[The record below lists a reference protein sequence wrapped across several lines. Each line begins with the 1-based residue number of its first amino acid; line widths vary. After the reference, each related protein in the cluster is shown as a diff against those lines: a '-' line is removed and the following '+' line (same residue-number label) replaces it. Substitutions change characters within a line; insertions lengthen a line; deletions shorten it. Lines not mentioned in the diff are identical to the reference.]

1 MAPPSRLNLA
11 NGITVARIL
20 ACPVVFV
27 LAFSP
32 DPGHLLAAFLLFLAA
47 ALSDLWDGYL
57 ARKHGWITNM
67 GKLLDPLA
75 DKLLLVATFIPFFV
89 VSRSGDP
96 LGSVPWWGSLPIWVM
111 VVIFGRE
118 IVVTLLRSW
127 AARRGAVI
135 PAGQAGKIKAF
146 IQNVFSG
153 SLLLWYALVRHAHE
167 VGWVELPLWQGWA
180 AFHGAVTALTLA
192 VALLLTVW
200 SMAVYGIQYRAIF
213 ARGGRSGAPS

>member
-11 NGITVARIL
+11 NGITILRIL

-27 LAFSP
+27 LALS
-32 DPGHLLAAFLLFLAA
+32 DRPGSLFVAFLLFLAA

-75 DKLLLVATFIPFFV
+75 DKLLLVATFVPFFL

-96 LGSVPWWGSLPIWVM
+96 LGLIPWWGGLPVWVM

-118 IVVTLLRSW
+118 ILVTILRSW
-127 AARRGAVI
+127 AAQRGSVV
-135 PAGQAGKIKAF
+135 PAGQSGKIKAF
-146 IQNVFSG
+146 IQNIFSG
-153 SLLLWYALVRHAHE
+153 SLLLWYALVR
-167 VGWVELPLWQGWA
+167 WA
-180 AFHGAVTALTLA
+180 PNEWWIESRSWMAWTAFHGAVTALTLA
-192 VALLLTVW
+192 VALFLTVY
-200 SMAVYGIQYRAIF
+200 SLGVYLVQHRALF
-213 ARGGRSGAPS
+213 RRRTG